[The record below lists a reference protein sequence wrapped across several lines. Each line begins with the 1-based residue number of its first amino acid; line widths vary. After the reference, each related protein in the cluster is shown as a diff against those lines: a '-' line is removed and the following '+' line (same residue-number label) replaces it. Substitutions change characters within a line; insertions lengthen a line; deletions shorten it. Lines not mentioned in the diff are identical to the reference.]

1 MFESVRRFLSSSGL
15 VKAAT
20 FSGIATIV
28 KIITGFFINK
38 IIAVFSGPSGLAI
51 IGNFQNFLSM
61 LNTASTGAIDSGIIK
76 YTSEYQTNIDKKNS
90 IVSSGVRIVIICS
103 LILACVLI
111 IFHVN
116 ISNVIIQTDQYANL
130 LLLLGFTILLSA
142 ANTFFL
148 SVLNGHKEIKKI
160 ISVNIISS
168 CAGLILTLVLSY
180 YYSIEGALYSLI
192 INQSFIVFISLFFVV
207 NTKWSSWKLFFSGAN
222 RESTT
227 RLLKFSAMA
236 ITTAFTGPTSL
247 LIVRNYIGNTVG
259 WEEAGFWE
267 GVSRISSVYLM
278 LITSSISIYYLP
290 RMSELK
296 TNVEIRKE
304 LFMTYKIVLP
314 IVFFMAA
321 GIFLCKNFI
330 IVLLFTDSFKPMRS
344 LFTFQLI
351 GDFLKIAAWLLS
363 YLMVAKAMTKVYIAT
378 EIIFNATFVGLALLL
393 IKMYGVI
400 GVTYAYAVNY
410 FLYGIAMAFIF
421 RKVIYGKN

>member
-51 IGNFQNFLSM
+51 IGNFQNFLSI
-61 LNTASTGAIDSGIIK
+61 LNTASTGAIDSGVIK
-76 YTSEYQTNIDKKNS
+76 YTSEYQNNNEKKS
-90 IVSSGVRIVIICS
+90 RIISSGVRIVIICS
-103 LILACVLI
+103 LILACLLI
-111 IFHVN
+111 IFHSN
-116 ISNVIIQTDQYANL
+116 ISNAIIQTDGYANL
-130 LLLLGFTILLSA
+130 FLLLGFTILLSA
-142 ANTFFL
+142 TNTFLL
-148 SVLNGHKEIKKI
+148 SVLNGHKDIKKI

-168 CAGLILTLVLSY
+168 CAGLILTLILSY
-180 YYSIEGALYSLI
+180 YFSVEGALYSLI

-207 NTKWSSWKLFFSGAN
+207 NAKWSNWELFFSGTN

-296 TNVEIRKE
+296 NNVEIRKE

-314 IVFFMAA
+314 IVFFMAT

-330 IVLLFTDSFKPMRS
+330 IILLFTDSFKPMRS
-344 LFTFQLI
+344 LFAFQLI
-351 GDFLKIAAWLLS
+351 GDFFKIAAWLLS